1 MQTFPT
7 ASLGFICFCLLL
19 VVLVDCL
26 ALAALLYAQQVCGIP
41 IGKSTLG

>member
-26 ALAALLYAQQVCGIP
+26 ALAALLCVQQAYDIP